1 MAIWYFLMSP
11 FLYVYLVFDKT
22 SGILL
27 GYTPEN

>member
-1 MAIWYFLMSP
+1 MVIWYFLMA
-11 FLYVYLVFDKT
+11 FFHKCYLVFDKT